1 MSQKDAQPVQPVE
14 TVEFVPLLNF
24 ENDYEILNIHPFTIR
39 KKSNHRILKECN
51 NGNGYVSVSLSEKT
65 YLKHRIIALQ
75 FIPNDDPEVKT
86 EVDHINQIRNDN
98 RIENLRWCTH
108 AENSLNKS
116 HYKRQKYEYTDKL
129 DTTNLITIENYNG
142 DDYDRYYFDKSVQK
156 LYVYTRRKY
165 KVVNPSTNG
174 KMLLVT
180 LIDVNGK
187 NHTVSYNKLIR
198 QLNEIE

>member
-1 MSQKDAQPVQPVE
+1 MSQEEQSV
-14 TVEFVPLLNF
+14 VEFVPLLNF

-51 NGNGYVSVSLSEKT
+51 NGNGYVAVSLSEKT

-75 FIPNDDPEVKT
+75 FIPNDDPSKKT

-108 AENSLNKS
+108 AENSSNKS

-129 DTTNLITIENYNG
+129 DTTNLYNLEHYNG
-142 DDYDRYYFDKSVQK
+142 HDYDRYHFDKSTQK
-156 LYVYTRRKY
+156 LYIYTRSKY
-165 KVVNPSTNG
+165 KVVNPTLNG
-174 KMLLVT
+174 KMLLIT

-187 NHTVSYNKLIR
+187 NHTVSYNKLLR
-198 QLNEIE
+198 QLNELD